1 MDFIKKDPHDERIVL
16 FKDVYRM
23 ISDFN
28 NHTNVTD
35 ICHQYRPSEN
45 MNIDEG
51 KLVQFLVMKKIL
63 RRVHKYPVYVSD
75 ANNVA
80 GSLGTN
86 NVGGVQGSASE
97 YYQYFTGN
105 GQTHFDEICCRTGIS
120 PRTLEEMIDNDP
132 NVYILRQ

>member
-1 MDFIKKDPHDERIVL
+1 MPI
-16 FKDVYRM
+16 
-23 ISDFN
+23 FN
-28 NHTNVTD
+28 SFFSS
-35 ICHQYRPSEN
+35 RPSEN

>member
-1 MDFIKKDPHDERIVL
+1 
-16 FKDVYRM
+16 
-23 ISDFN
+23 
-28 NHTNVTD
+28 
-35 ICHQYRPSEN
+35 

-105 GQTHFDEICCRTGIS
+105 GQTHFYCTGIS

>member
-1 MDFIKKDPHDERIVL
+1 
-16 FKDVYRM
+16 
-23 ISDFN
+23 
-28 NHTNVTD
+28 
-35 ICHQYRPSEN
+35 

-51 KLVQFLVMKKIL
+51 RLVQFLVMNKIL

-132 NVYILRQ
+132 NVYILRQWFQQLSNFLK